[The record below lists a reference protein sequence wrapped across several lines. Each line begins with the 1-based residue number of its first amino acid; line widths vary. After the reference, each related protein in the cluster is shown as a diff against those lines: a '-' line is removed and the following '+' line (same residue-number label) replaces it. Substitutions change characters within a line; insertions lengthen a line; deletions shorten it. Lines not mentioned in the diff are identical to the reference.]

1 MLFRITAMAVVTEW
15 VSVQV
20 VLTMATAVME
30 TVFTVTIHMGTI
42 LTVHTTPMVVDMVT
56 TLMVMEWVD

>member
-1 MLFRITAMAVVTEW
+1 MAVVTEW

-30 TVFTVTIHMGTI
+30 TVFTVTIHMDI
-42 LTVHTTPMVVDMVT
+42 TPIVLSIPMEVMVT
-56 TLMVMEWVD
+56 IHTAMA